1 VRGLAFSLL
10 FIATSAG
17 AAGPAPG
24 RYEAT
29 LCVGTAAAAPES
41 CGAAQF
47 ELRPGGRAQV
57 AVADVVYRLHLR
69 PAQLDVATMQGTMEI
84 DEFST
89 TYEWQDG
96 RLRFT
101 DADKNVR
108 YEVKVG
114 AKLPAARKGGSA
126 P

>member
-1 VRGLAFSLL
+1 M
-10 FIATSAG
+10 IATSAG

-29 LCVGTAAAAPES
+29 LCVGTSAAPPS

-47 ELRPGGRAQV
+47 ESRPGGRAQV
-57 AVADVVYRLHLR
+57 RVADIVYRLHLR

-108 YEVKVG
+108 YEVKLG
-114 AKLPAARKGGSA
+114 AKLPATRKGGSA